1 MCKYISLNHKKYFL
15 LVHLIFVVKY
25 RKPLVSVFEDRIK
38 EKILEIAKT
47 SRFEIDTMETDMNH
61 IHLLVSYEPNISIS
75 RIVQLLKQG
84 TTYDLWQR
92 HPNRL
97 KLYFW
102 KKNTFWSPSYFACSV
117 GQASDDVIRKYIEQQ
132 G

>member
-1 MCKYISLNHKKYFL
+1 M
-15 LVHLIFVVKY
+15 VHLIFVVKY

-38 EKILEIAKT
+38 EKILEIAQ
-47 SRFEIDTMETDMNH
+47 SSQFEIDTMETDRDH
-61 IHLLVSYEPNISIS
+61 IHILISYEPNISIS
-75 RIVQLLKQG
+75 QIVRKIKSE

-97 KLYFW
+97 KLEFW

-117 GQASDDVIRKYIEQQ
+117 GQASDDVIRRYIEQQ

>member
-1 MCKYISLNHKKYFL
+1 MCKYIYLGQKKYFL

-38 EKILEIAKT
+38 KKIL
-47 SRFEIDTMETDMNH
+47 EIDTMETDMDH
-61 IHLLVSYEPNISIS
+61 IHLLVSYEPNISVS

-84 TTYDLWQR
+84 TTYDLWQL

-117 GQASDDVIRKYIEQQ
+117 GQASDDVIRRYIQEQ